1 MRYYSE
7 AMNMTKK
14 LSFAIGSLILFS
26 GSLALQG
33 CFDSGTGYGPGYY
46 GSGPAYYSAPGYY
59 SQPVY
64 GGDYDENRTWHDR
77 DWWVN
82 NRRDWVEDHHR
93 DWIAHEQ
100 DMNHDARAI
109 RQGQA
114 NIQHDRQ
121 EMRQDVRHGN
131 YDAAAHERAEIQQ
144 RRENVRA
151 RAADLNYDESNRR

>member
-1 MRYYSE
+1 
-7 AMNMTKK
+7 MTKK
-14 LSFAIGSLILFS
+14 LFLAAGSLMLLS
-26 GSLALQG
+26 GTIALQG
-33 CFDSGTGYGPGYY
+33 CSDSGPGYGQGYY
-46 GSGPAYYSAPGYY
+46 GSGPGYYSSPGYY

-93 DWIAHEQ
+93 DWVAHEQ

-109 RQGQA
+109 HQSQA
-114 NIQHDRQ
+114 NIHHDKQ
-121 EMRQDVRHGN
+121 EMRQDLRHGD

-144 RRENVRA
+144 RRANVRA
-151 RAADLNYDESNRR
+151 READLNADRSGRD

>member
-1 MRYYSE
+1 MK
-7 AMNMTKK
+7 KK
-14 LSFAIGSLILFS
+14 LFLAVGSLVLFS
-26 GSLALQG
+26 GTIALQG
-33 CFDSGTGYGPGYY
+33 CFDSGPGYGPGYY

-100 DMNHDARAI
+100 DMNRDARAI
-109 RQGQA
+109 HQGQA
-114 NIQHDRQ
+114 NIQHDKQ
-121 EMRQDVRHGN
+121 EMRQDLRHGD
-131 YDAAAHERAEIQQ
+131 YSAAANEKAEIQQ
-144 RRENVRA
+144 RRANVRD
-151 RAADLNYDESNRR
+151 RKTDLNSDATRRD